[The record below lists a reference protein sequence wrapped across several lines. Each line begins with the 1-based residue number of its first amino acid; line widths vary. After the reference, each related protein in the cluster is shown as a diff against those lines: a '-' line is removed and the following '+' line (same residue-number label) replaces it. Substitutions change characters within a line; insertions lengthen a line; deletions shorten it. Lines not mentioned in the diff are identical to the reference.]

1 MGMAVNLSELHTNNE
16 IDDFVLNHTNDELVQ
31 LTKSK
36 LSQIYQA
43 RFGCNPRS
51 NMTKMDIVREM
62 RVHIKTA
69 IRNKALLEMC

>member
-1 MGMAVNLSELHTNNE
+1 MDIDVNLSELCTNNE
-16 IDDFVLNHTNDELVQ
+16 IDAFVLNHTNDELVQ

-51 NMTKMDIVREM
+51 KMTKMDIVREM